1 MNAGQASHQKPS
13 VSRDN
18 DFGYL
23 PDNHSQKIPYVYLAW
38 DLQNVKVK
46 LRQMPILG
54 KKLLELVAS
63 KGRLDKAIVYYNSQH
78 ENQLAAQKTLESL
91 GIKGRDV
98 PSSLENS
105 ADNEL
110 IVGVINRVARKLSPD
125 ILILVLGDRDYA
137 GLICLLKAL
146 PKKITIIIV
155 ARKGNVSQKII
166 DIADEFY
173 YVEKILN
180 LGSITTSVSSNSL
193 SGKISYEDAIAC
205 LIESIQIVMQKGKRA
220 TLSYVNQIMGDNSSF
235 PNYQNVSSIR
245 KQDGMTFSRFHKFIE
260 AAMKDGIIGIRLNG
274 DLPELFLVKS
284 SP

>member
-23 PDNHSQKIPYVYLAW
+23 PDNHSQKIPSVYLAW
-38 DLQNVKVK
+38 DLQNVNVK

-54 KKLLELVAS
+54 NKLLELAAS
-63 KGRLDKAIVYYNSQH
+63 KGRLDEANVYYNSQH

-98 PSSLENS
+98 RSSLENS

-137 GLICLLKAL
+137 GLICVLKNL
-146 PKKITIIIV
+146 PQKIKIIIV

-166 DIADEFY
+166 DLADEFY
-173 YVEKILN
+173 YVEEILN

-193 SGKISYEDAIAC
+193 SGKILYSDAIAC
-205 LIESIQIVMQKGKRA
+205 LQESIETALNKGKPAIISRISN
-220 TLSYVNQIMGDNSSF
+220 LMRNNPKF
-235 PNYQNVSSIR
+235 PNYQKYSSVLTPDA
-245 KQDGMTFSRFHKFIE
+245 KPFSSFTKFIE
-260 AAMKDGIIGIRLNG
+260 AAQKDGIIGMS
-274 DLPELFLVKS
+274 DLSELFLVKS